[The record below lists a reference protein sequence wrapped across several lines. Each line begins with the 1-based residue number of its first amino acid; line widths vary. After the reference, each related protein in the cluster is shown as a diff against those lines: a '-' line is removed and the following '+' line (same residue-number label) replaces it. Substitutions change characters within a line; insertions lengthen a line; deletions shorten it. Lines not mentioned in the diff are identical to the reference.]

1 MLLPTP
7 VASRQSLVALFL
19 SLIVAPTLQAQPV
32 PSWAADAVWYQIFPE
47 RFRNGDPTNDPTF
60 ASLDFGQDMT
70 TEDAWAITPWTGDWY
85 VQADWESDISTFYD
99 PAVFMRRYGGDLQG
113 VIDQLDYLDYLGVN
127 ALYFNPVFHAPS
139 MHKYDGASFHHIDP
153 YFGPDPE
160 GDLALMEGETADP
173 ATWTWTAADSLFLH
187 MLTEAHARD
196 VRVVIDGVFNHTGT
210 RFFGFEDLVEKQQAS
225 AFADW
230 YEVTAFDD
238 PETPENEYDYNG
250 WWGYK
255 ALPVL
260 RDSLDADGEPVT
272 LSAGPRQYVF
282 DITRRWM
289 DPNGDGDPSDGID
302 GWRLDVADEVPTGF
316 WAEWNDLVFEINP
329 EAYTVAETWHDA
341 VDFLRASGFSAAMNY
356 HAFAMP
362 VEDWLIDGRIGP
374 VTFAAQLVERLLPY
388 SKERGYAMQNLID
401 SHDTERVAS
410 GIVNGHLPID
420 FDQQPSP
427 RHRENYSV
435 RAPNEAERDLQRMIA
450 VMQVAYVGAPMFYYG
465 TEAGM
470 WGADDPDDRKPMVWP
485 DLTFAD
491 ECTDP
496 RGLERACDPIAFD
509 AELFAFYQ
517 SAIALRHRHVALRH
531 GGFSVL
537 HADSTTNT
545 LAFQRLHTTAVDG
558 EEDTQELV
566 IAFNRSD
573 ARQKIALPGLGDAEI
588 HPLVPIFASRGD
600 LADIPSLT
608 ITLDE
613 SGRPPAFALDVPA
626 RTAVVYRRLSGED
639 YR

>member
-1 MLLPTP
+1 
-7 VASRQSLVALFL
+7 
-19 SLIVAPTLQAQPV
+19 
-32 PSWAADAVWYQIFPE
+32 
-47 RFRNGDPTNDPTF
+47 
-60 ASLDFGQDMT
+60 
-70 TEDAWAITPWTGDWY
+70 
-85 VQADWESDISTFYD
+85 
-99 PAVFMRRYGGDLQG
+99 
-113 VIDQLDYLDYLGVN
+113 
-127 ALYFNPVFHAPS
+127 
-139 MHKYDGASFHHIDP
+139 
-153 YFGPDPE
+153 
-160 GDLALMEGETADP
+160 
-173 ATWTWTAADSLFLH
+173 
-187 MLTEAHARD
+187 
-196 VRVVIDGVFNHTGT
+196 
-210 RFFGFEDLVEKQQAS
+210 
-225 AFADW
+225 
-230 YEVTAFDD
+230 
-238 PETPENEYDYNG
+238 
-250 WWGYK
+250 
-255 ALPVL
+255 
-260 RDSLDADGEPVT
+260 
-272 LSAGPRQYVF
+272 
-282 DITRRWM
+282 
-289 DPNGDGDPSDGID
+289 
-302 GWRLDVADEVPTGF
+302 
-316 WAEWNDLVFEINP
+316 NDLVFEINP

-341 VDFLRASGFSAAMNY
+341 VDFLRASRFSAAMNY

-427 RHRENYSV
+427 RHRDNYEV
-435 RAPNEAERDLQRMIA
+435 RAPNEVERDIQRMIA

-496 RGLERACDPIAFD
+496 RGLERTCDPIAFD
-509 AELFAFYQ
+509 ADLFTFYQ
-517 SAIALRHRHVALRH
+517 SAIALRHRHAALRH

-537 HADSTTNT
+537 HADSTANT

-566 IAFNRSD
+566 IAFNRSN

-600 LADIPSLT
+600 LTEIPSLT